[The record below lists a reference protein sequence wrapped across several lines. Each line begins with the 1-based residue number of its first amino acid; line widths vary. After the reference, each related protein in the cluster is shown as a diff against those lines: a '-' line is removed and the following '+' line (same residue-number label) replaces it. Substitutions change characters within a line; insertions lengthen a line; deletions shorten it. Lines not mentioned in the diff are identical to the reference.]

1 MTEEIRHRDYE
12 LHTDEV
18 QEVMGRIP
26 SSVQRYGIG
35 IILGILM
42 ILGLLSLLIPYPQT
56 VEADFTLMT
65 QPAPVYIK
73 TQEGGRIE
81 RINAEN
87 NQPVKE
93 GDMLGVLEN
102 VARTDD
108 VMLLRER
115 MREWHSIGSRIEQL
129 GTIFFQ
135 RIPELGSV
143 QASYA
148 TCLTAWT
155 SYLQHMNESRN
166 AETEVMNAVAG
177 LANAL
182 EAWEALYL
190 WESPADGKVAF
201 LQPLVV
207 GQLLSAGET
216 VMVVVPD
223 GKVTVKGKAAV
234 PMDGIGKVAKGQRVI
249 VRLPAFPEQE
259 YGFLEGKVSAISP
272 VPNADNV
279 YIIEVDFPKGLRT
292 SYGKELP
299 LVHTM
304 NGSASIVTK
313 DMNVLKRL
321 LMK

>member
-12 LHTDEV
+12 VHTDEV

-35 IILGILM
+35 IILGILVV
-42 ILGLLSLLIPYPQT
+42 LGLLSFLIPYPQT

-81 RINAEN
+81 RISTEN
-87 NQPVKE
+87 NQPVRQ
-93 GDMLGVLEN
+93 GDMLGVMEN
-102 VARTDD
+102 AARTDD

-115 MREWHSIGSRIEQL
+115 MIDWQGRGSRMEQL
-129 GTIFFQ
+129 GTIFLQ
-135 RIPELGSV
+135 KIPQLGSI
-143 QASYA
+143 QTAYA
-148 TCLTAWT
+148 TCLSAWT
-155 SYLQHMNESRN
+155 NYLQHMNESRN
-166 AETEVMNAVAG
+166 AETELVNAVAG
-177 LANAL
+177 LAYAI
-182 EAWEALYL
+182 EAWETMYL

-216 VMVVVPD
+216 VMVVMPE
-223 GKVTVKGKAAV
+223 GKVMVKGKAAV
-234 PMDGIGKVAKGQRVI
+234 PMDGIGKVAIGQRVI

-259 YGFLEGKVSAISP
+259 YGFLEGKVSTISP
-272 VPNADNV
+272 VPNTNNV

-321 LMK
+321 LNL